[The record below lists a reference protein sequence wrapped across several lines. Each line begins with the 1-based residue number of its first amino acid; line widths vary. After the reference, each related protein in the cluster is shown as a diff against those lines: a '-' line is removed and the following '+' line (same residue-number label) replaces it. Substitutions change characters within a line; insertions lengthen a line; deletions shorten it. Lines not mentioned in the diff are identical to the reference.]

1 MMSLGMHLFADSNS
15 NTNTIISFT
24 NERIPSLL
32 DRLGILSPL
41 EKSINV
47 LL

>member
-1 MMSLGMHLFADSNS
+1 MILLGAHLFADC

-32 DRLGILSPL
+32 DRLGILSPI
-41 EKSINV
+41 EKY
-47 LL
+47 

>member
-1 MMSLGMHLFADSNS
+1 MMSLETHLFVDCK
-15 NTNTIISFT
+15 TNAIISFT

-41 EKSINV
+41 EKY
-47 LL
+47 